1 MKISLK
7 TLQQKTFQLEVEPS
21 DTIEVVK
28 QKVEKEQGFPAS
40 TQKLIFSGKILT
52 NEQTVEEIKITEN
65 DFMVVMTVKAKP
77 TASKPKPE
85 VNATPA
91 SNSSKP
97 AASVAA
103 PAAQRTAAAVAT
115 EEPTT
120 PSPAARVLPSTE
132 PASGSGQQAVGE
144 QGLGLGNSFIAGEQ
158 YETAIANMVEMGY
171 SREQCVKAMRAS
183 FNNPD
188 RAVEYLIM
196 GIPEAALR
204 MADEA
209 EARNANQQQQQQQQ
223 QQSGDQQADAG
234 DAGSDRSSAP
244 AARTGN
250 QASGGNLFHEASQ
263 LSQQQQQ
270 QQSMGDDLQV
280 LETLRTTPQFR
291 QLQQLLREDPRMLPQ
306 VMAELAR
313 QQPQL
318 MEVISRNNEEFMVM
332 LLQGFSEEQMTN
344 ILNQTEAMGFT
355 GMDDDDDMGE
365 EHQQGVTQIRVTME
379 EKEAIERLQAL
390 GFPRDVVIQ
399 AYFACDKNEELT
411 ANYLFDHGYEDME

>member
-1 MKISLK
+1 
-7 TLQQKTFQLEVEPS
+7 
-21 DTIEVVK
+21 
-28 QKVEKEQGFPAS
+28 G
-40 TQKLIFSGKILT
+40 
-52 NEQTVEEIKITEN
+52 
-65 DFMVVMTVKAKP
+65 
-77 TASKPKPE
+77 
-85 VNATPA
+85 
-91 SNSSKP
+91 
-97 AASVAA
+97 
-103 PAAQRTAAAVAT
+103 
-115 EEPTT
+115 
-120 PSPAARVLPSTE
+120 
-132 PASGSGQQAVGE
+132 
-144 QGLGLGNSFIAGEQ
+144 GLGLGNSFIAGEQ

-171 SREQCVKAMRAS
+171 SRDQCVKAMRAS

-209 EARNANQQQQQQQQ
+209 EARNTRQQQ
-223 QQSGDQQADAG
+223 QQSGDEQAAAATAAG
-234 DAGSDRSSAP
+234 DGGSGDRSSAS
-244 AARTGN
+244 AGGQGN
-250 QASGGNLFHEASQ
+250 RGNLFHQASQ
-263 LSQQQQQ
+263 LGQQQQQ
-270 QQSMGDDLQV
+270 QTMGDDLQV

-313 QQPQL
+313 QQPHL

-344 ILNQTEAMGFT
+344 ILNQTEAMGFA
-355 GMDDDDDMGE
+355 GMDDDDDMGDMGDG
-365 EHQQGVTQIRVTME
+365 HQQGVTQIRVTME

-411 ANYLFDHGYEDME
+411 ANYLFDHGFEDME